1 MSRVAVATEPPSRLG
16 LSRPRI
22 LAAALSLLDTVGLD
36 AFTMRRLAA
45 ELGIGT
51 MTLYGYFRT
60 KDELLDAVVDH
71 GAQQLFE
78 IPLEPRSWDSRL
90 RQLFMNLH
98 RSHLEHPAIVELRFK
113 RPLLSPGALR
123 FTETGMEILTG
134 AGFDNR
140 EAARAYRVF
149 FVYTFGSSAFGP
161 GRRPQADR
169 EQTVAALSG
178 LPADL
183 YPVLLGAAAEAAD
196 AMADETLFEFG
207 LDLLL
212 GGLKKLRHR

>member
-1 MSRVAVATEPPSRLG
+1 
-16 LSRPRI
+16 
-22 LAAALSLLDTVGLD
+22 VGLD
-36 AFTMRRLAA
+36 AFTMRGLAA

-60 KDELLDAVVDH
+60 KDQLLDALIDA
-71 GAQQLFE
+71 GAEELFE
-78 IPLEPRSWDSRL
+78 IPYKPRSWDARL
-90 RQLFMNLH
+90 RQLFLNLH
-98 RSHLEHPAIVELRFK
+98 RSHLKHPAIVELRYK

-123 FTETGMEILTG
+123 FTEICMEILTA

-140 EAARAYRVF
+140 DAARAYRLL

-178 LPADL
+178 LPVDL
-183 YPVLLGAAAEAAD
+183 YPALLGAAKEAAD
-196 AMADETLFEFG
+196 AMADESLFEFG
-207 LDLLL
+207 LELLL
-212 GGLKKLRHR
+212 EGLKKGRRRSINQR

>member
-1 MSRVAVATEPPSRLG
+1 
-16 LSRPRI
+16 
-22 LAAALSLLDTVGLD
+22 
-36 AFTMRRLAA
+36 MRGLAA

-60 KDELLDAVVDH
+60 KDEILDAVIDA
-71 GAQQLFE
+71 GAEQLFE
-78 IPLEPRSWDSRL
+78 IPTKPRSWDGRL
-90 RQLFMNLH
+90 RQLFLNLH
-98 RSHLEHPAIVELRFK
+98 RSHLEHPAIVELRYK

-123 FTETGMEILTG
+123 FTEICMEILTG

-140 EAARAYRVF
+140 DAARAYRLL

-169 EQTVAALSG
+169 EQTLVALSG

-183 YPVLLGAAAEAAD
+183 YPVLRAAVAEAAD

-207 LDLLL
+207 LELLL
-212 GGLKKLRHR
+212 EGLKKRRGRPINQR